1 VMNNQSYN
9 NERNRIMSR
18 RGRSWETG
26 RDMVCYLGDPDV
38 NYVKL
43 AAGFDVEG
51 EVVTLP
57 EEIKAAVQRAM
68 KATRDG
74 RPYLLDMHVE
84 RTGSLAN
91 STWHPEYSIASLRKR
106 KV

>member
-1 VMNNQSYN
+1 MNNHSYN

-18 RGRSWETG
+18 RGRAYQTG

-51 EVVTLP
+51 EIVEKP
-57 EEIKAAVQRAM
+57 AAIRAAIERGM
-68 KATRDG
+68 KATADG
-74 RPYLLDMHVE
+74 RAYLLDIHVE

-91 STWHPEYSIASLRKR
+91 STWHPEFSIDSMRTR
-106 KV
+106 RV